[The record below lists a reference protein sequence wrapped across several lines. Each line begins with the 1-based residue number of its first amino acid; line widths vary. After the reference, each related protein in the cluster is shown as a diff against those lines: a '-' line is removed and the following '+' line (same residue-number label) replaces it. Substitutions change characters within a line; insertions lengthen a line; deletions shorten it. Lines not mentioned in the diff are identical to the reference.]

1 MKKVFAILLFS
12 YSFYGFS
19 AVALAVECN
28 LLSGLPLNEPW
39 LYVILFAGTVLFY
52 SFSYQ
57 YDPRPLPDNQRSQW
71 IRRNR
76 KEFMGFQPL
85 LILIAILSGLTYLVQ
100 LPVLQTYQYFEV
112 GILLALF
119 PLLGML
125 YYGIAFPGLFRIRL
139 RQFGWF
145 KPFIIGLVWA
155 GCVSFMP
162 WLMKQWENNGFQ
174 IPSKGIM
181 FLWLHNAMFISVIAI
196 LFDIKDYAAD
206 HNQALKTFVVRV
218 GLRRVIFSVVLPL
231 NLTGIT
237 ALLLVHQTL
246 NIQLPGLVLLIVPML
261 LLLFVAFS
269 LQKKRSV
276 TWYLLIIDGL
286 MPVKALFGIGAAA
299 MQ

>member
-12 YSFYGFS
+12 NSFYGFS

-39 LYVILFAGTVLFY
+39 LYIILFAATVLFY

-57 YDPRPLPDNQRSQW
+57 YDPRPQPDDQRAQW

-76 KEFMGFQPL
+76 KGFMGFQAL
-85 LILIAILSGLTYLVQ
+85 MMLFAILSGLIYLVQ
-100 LPVLQTYQYFEV
+100 LPMLQTYEYLEV
-112 GILLALF
+112 GMLLAFF

-145 KPFIIGLVWA
+145 KPFIIGSVWA

-174 IPSKGIM
+174 IPSKGIL
-181 FLWLHNAMFISVIAI
+181 FLWLHQAMFISVIAI

-206 HNQALKTFVVRV
+206 HNQALKTFVVRI

-231 NLTGIT
+231 TLTGFT
-237 ALLLVHQTL
+237 ALLLAGPML
-246 NIQLPGLVLLIVPML
+246 NIPLPGLVLLIVPMVL
-261 LLLFVAFS
+261 LLLVAFS
-269 LQKKRSV
+269 LQKKRTV
-276 TWYLLIIDGL
+276 PWYLLIIDGL
-286 MPVKALFGIGAAA
+286 MPVKALCGIGAAA
-299 MQ
+299 LQ